1 MSSHLP
7 SQTLLFPDIE
17 AANDKDKTSSS
28 FVDNMRI
35 PVHRWF
41 RYSAGFSAEWV
52 ERVIRSQT
60 EAVKVFDPFA
70 GAATTLIAAEKV
82 GAECYGV
89 EAHPFVGRVAKAK
102 LAYRTDPARYL
113 RRSREVF
120 KLADGLGGQVEGYPP
135 LIRKCFSDQVL
146 ECLDRLR
153 SAWANTADGSTR
165 IGASLANIGRD
176 SSPCFPCRNCPLAVC
191 SSPED
196 Q

>member
-1 MSSHLP
+1 MHHVAIQGQANQEHHPVMSSHLP

-102 LAYRTDPARYL
+102 LAYRTDPDSYV

-120 KLADGLGGQVEGYPP
+120 TLAGGLRGQVESYPP
-135 LIRKCFSDQVL
+135 LIRKCFNDQ
-146 ECLDRLR
+146 
-153 SAWANTADGSTR
+153 
-165 IGASLANIGRD
+165 
-176 SSPCFPCRNCPLAVC
+176 
-191 SSPED
+191 
-196 Q
+196 